1 MPSRPDSRS
10 RIALLVPSTFLIDG
24 PVCRLAEEVGL
35 QPCLLR
41 VPSPT
46 IADTSDAGAVADM
59 VRFMGDTESLAAAAR
74 LAREVE
80 PNVIAWGC
88 TSGSFIDGGQMGK
101 RQAAAMEAAAG
112 VPAITTSQA
121 MISALSDIGAR
132 RIVVIT
138 PYLVPI
144 GERFIEFL
152 EGAGL
157 TVTGEAHLGAG
168 SDAEVGAL
176 TASVF
181 ADALDALPADQVD
194 AIVIPCTAVDEYR
207 IRPALAASEAPI
219 IFANRATLECAAR
232 RARR

>member
-1 MPSRPDSRS
+1 MVPRPDSPP

-24 PVCRLAEEVGL
+24 PLCRLAEEVGL
-35 QPCLLR
+35 QPSLLR
-41 VPSPT
+41 VPSPAV
-46 IADTSDAGAVADM
+46 ADTSDAGAVADM

-80 PNVIAWGC
+80 PDVIAWGC
-88 TSGSFIDGGQMGK
+88 TSGSFIDGGQMGD

-121 MISALSDIGAR
+121 MIAALAGIGAR
-132 RIVVIT
+132 RIAVIT
-138 PYLVPI
+138 PYLAPI
-144 GERFIEFL
+144 GQKFVHYL

-157 TVTGEAHLGAG
+157 TVTGEAHLGGG

-176 TASVF
+176 TPRAF
-181 ADALDALPADQVD
+181 ADALAAMPTDQAD
-194 AIVIPCTAVDEYR
+194 AIVIPCTAVDEYH
-207 IRPALAASEAPI
+207 IRPALAESGLPI
-219 IFANRATLECAAR
+219 IFANRATLELAAR